1 MVYQVLARKWRPQLF
16 EEIVGQDHIVRTLR
30 NAISLGRIAHAYLFT
45 GMRGTGKTSTARILA
60 KALNCERG
68 PTPSPCNECDNCKE
82 IMRSESLD
90 VLEIDGAS
98 NRGIDEIRELREKA
112 RFSPVKAKFKVYI
125 IDEVHM
131 LTNPAFNALLKILEE
146 PPSYIVFIFATTDP
160 HKLLPTIISRCQRFD
175 FRKIPAPKIL
185 ARLHQIAEK
194 EEIKITKEALALIA
208 EGAENSMRDAEKVL
222 DQAVSYAE
230 EEITEADVVD
240 ILGMVEKKYLFQLTQ
255 NIAEKSPLANIK
267 LINQLLEEGR
277 DPNWII
283 KEWQKWFRDL
293 IILKMGGDDF
303 LPEKQQVKPQV
314 PFFTLTQLVHFM
326 NLLSATKRKI
336 VFSSQSQV
344 DMELLMVELSS
355 GFEAGDLSLKEPEL
369 VGIYQ
374 KILDLEKKLIS
385 GASFAEKKK
394 VTQEVPL
401 TAFSSNEQR
410 ATSNE
415 NVPTHIRQK
424 KKEKGDERRATS
436 DENASVDIEGEQ
448 KEKEKEYEDE
458 QQKAEKMDGDTEF
471 LKKWPLII
479 KEIEKRKKTLGI
491 WLQKAT
497 LINIGEN
504 SATLGLKNGFHKETL
519 TEKNSLRLMNEALK
533 KFLPF
538 PFALKYVLIK
548 KEDKEERKLEES
560 SSKSK
565 WTEMVAKA
573 IDIFEGEI
581 VRR

>member
-30 NAISLGRIAHAYLFT
+30 NAILLGRIAHAYLFT

-60 KALNCERG
+60 KALNCKKG
-68 PTPSPCNECDNCKE
+68 PTPSPCNGCDNCKE

-160 HKLLPTIISRCQRFD
+160 HKLLPTIVSRCQRFD
-175 FRKIPAPKIL
+175 FRKIPASKIL
-185 ARLHQIAEK
+185 ARLYQIVEK
-194 EEIKITKEALALIA
+194 EEIRINKEALTLIA

-230 EEITEADVVD
+230 GEITEADVVN
-240 ILGMVEKKYLFQLTQ
+240 ILGMVEKRYLFQLTQ
-255 NIAEKSPLANIK
+255 NIAKKNPLANIK

-277 DPNWII
+277 DPNWVI
-283 KEWQKWFRDL
+283 KEWQRWFRDL

-303 LPEKQQVKPQV
+303 LSEKKEVEPQV
-314 PFFTLTQLVHFM
+314 SFFTLTQLVHFI
-326 NLLSATKRKI
+326 NLLSAAKRKI
-336 VFSSQSQV
+336 AFSSQPQV
-344 DMELLMVELSS
+344 DLELLMVELSS
-355 GFEAGDLSLKEPEL
+355 GFEADSLSLKEPEL

-374 KILDLEKKLIS
+374 KILDLEKRLTS
-385 GASFAEKKK
+385 ESSFTEKKK
-394 VTQEVPL
+394 KISQEVPL
-401 TAFSSNEQR
+401 TAFSS
-410 ATSNE
+410 
-415 NVPTHIRQK
+415 
-424 KKEKGDERRATS
+424 DERRATS
-436 DENASVDIEGEQ
+436 DENASEHIEQ
-448 KEKEKEYEDE
+448 EKREKGYEDE
-458 QQKAEKMDGDTEF
+458 QQKAEKIDKDNEF

-491 WLQKAT
+491 WLQKAS
-497 LINIGEN
+497 LVNIEKN

-519 TEKNSLRLMNEALK
+519 TEKNNLRLINEALK

-538 PFALKYVLIK
+538 SFALKYVLIK
-548 KEDKEERKLEES
+548 EEDEDKEERKLERS
-560 SSKSK
+560 SSKSR
-565 WTEMVAKA
+565 WTGMVAKA

>member
-30 NAISLGRIAHAYLFT
+30 NAISLDRIAHAYLFT

-60 KALNCERG
+60 KALNCKKG
-68 PTPSPCNECDNCKE
+68 PTPSPCNGCDNCKE

-160 HKLLPTIISRCQRFD
+160 HKLLPTIVSRCQRFD
-175 FRKIPAPKIL
+175 FRKIPASKIL
-185 ARLHQIAEK
+185 ARLYQIVEK
-194 EEIKITKEALALIA
+194 EEIRINKEALTLIA

-230 EEITEADVVD
+230 GEITEADVVNL
-240 ILGMVEKKYLFQLTQ
+240 LGMVEKKYLFQLTQ
-255 NIAEKSPLANIK
+255 NIAQKNPLANIK

-277 DPNWII
+277 DPNWVI
-283 KEWQKWFRDL
+283 KEWQRWFRDL

-303 LPEKQQVKPQV
+303 LSEKKEVEPQV
-314 PFFTLTQLVHFM
+314 SFFTLTQLVHFI
-326 NLLSATKRKI
+326 NLLSAAKRKI
-336 VFSSQSQV
+336 VFSSQPQV
-344 DMELLMVELSS
+344 DLELLMVELSS
-355 GFEAGDLSLKEPEL
+355 GFEADSLSLKEPEL

-374 KILDLEKKLIS
+374 KILDLEKRLTS
-385 GASFAEKKK
+385 ESSFAEKKK
-394 VTQEVPL
+394 KISQE
-401 TAFSSNEQR
+401 
-410 ATSNE
+410 
-415 NVPTHIRQK
+415 
-424 KKEKGDERRATS
+424 KKEKG
-436 DENASVDIEGEQ
+436 
-448 KEKEKEYEDE
+448 YEDE
-458 QQKAEKMDGDTEF
+458 QQKAEKIDKDNEF

-491 WLQKAT
+491 WLQKAS
-497 LINIGEN
+497 LINIEKN

-519 TEKNSLRLMNEALK
+519 TEKNNLRLINEVLK

-538 PFALKYVLIK
+538 SFALKYVLIK
-548 KEDKEERKLEES
+548 EEDEDKEERKLEKS

-565 WTEMVAKA
+565 WTGMVAKA

>member
-30 NAISLGRIAHAYLFT
+30 NAISLDRIAHAYLFT

-60 KALNCERG
+60 KALNCKKG
-68 PTPSPCNECDNCKE
+68 PTPSPCNGCDNCKE

-160 HKLLPTIISRCQRFD
+160 HKLLPTIVSRCQRFD
-175 FRKIPAPKIL
+175 FRKIPASKIL
-185 ARLHQIAEK
+185 ARLYQIVEK
-194 EEIKITKEALALIA
+194 EEIRINKEALTLIA

-230 EEITEADVVD
+230 GEITEADVVNL
-240 ILGMVEKKYLFQLTQ
+240 LGIVEKKYLFQLTQ
-255 NIAEKSPLANIK
+255 NIAQKNPLANIK

-277 DPNWII
+277 DPNWVI
-283 KEWQKWFRDL
+283 KEWQRWFRDL

-303 LPEKQQVKPQV
+303 LSEKKEVEPQV
-314 PFFTLTQLVHFM
+314 SFFTLTQLVHFI
-326 NLLSATKRKI
+326 NLLSAAKRKI
-336 VFSSQSQV
+336 VFSSQPQV
-344 DMELLMVELSS
+344 DLELLMVELSF
-355 GFEAGDLSLKEPEL
+355 GFEADGLNLKEPEL

-374 KILDLEKKLIS
+374 KILDLEKRLTS
-385 GASFAEKKK
+385 ESSFAEKKEK
-394 VTQEVPL
+394 ISQKVPL
-401 TAFSSNEQR
+401 TAFSS
-410 ATSNE
+410 
-415 NVPTHIRQK
+415 
-424 KKEKGDERRATS
+424 DERRATS
-436 DENASVDIEGEQ
+436 DENASEHIEQEK
-448 KEKEKEYEDE
+448 KEKGYEDE
-458 QQKAEKMDGDTEF
+458 QQKAEKIDKDNEF

-479 KEIEKRKKTLGI
+479 KKIEKRKKTLGI
-491 WLQKAT
+491 WLQKAS
-497 LINIGEN
+497 LINIEKN

-519 TEKNSLRLMNEALK
+519 TEKNNLRLINEVLK

-538 PFALKYVLIK
+538 SFALKYVLIK
-548 KEDKEERKLEES
+548 EEDKEERKLEKS
-560 SSKSK
+560 SSKSR
-565 WTEMVAKA
+565 WTGMVAKA

>member
-1 MVYQVLARKWRPQLF
+1 
-16 EEIVGQDHIVRTLR
+16 
-30 NAISLGRIAHAYLFT
+30 
-45 GMRGTGKTSTARILA
+45 MRGTGKTSTARILA
-60 KALNCERG
+60 KALNCKKG
-68 PTPSPCNECDNCKE
+68 PTPSPCNGCDNCKE

-160 HKLLPTIISRCQRFD
+160 HKLLPTIVSRCQRFD
-175 FRKIPAPKIL
+175 FRKIPASKIL
-185 ARLHQIAEK
+185 ARLYQIVEK
-194 EEIKITKEALALIA
+194 EEIRINKEALTLIA

-230 EEITEADVVD
+230 GEITEADVVN
-240 ILGMVEKKYLFQLTQ
+240 ILGMVEKKYLFELTQ
-255 NIAEKSPLANIK
+255 NIAKKNPLANIK

-277 DPNWII
+277 DPNWVI
-283 KEWQKWFRDL
+283 KGWQRWFRDL

-303 LPEKQQVKPQV
+303 LSEKREVEPQV
-314 PFFTLTQLVHFM
+314 SFFTLTQLVHFM
-326 NLLSATKRKI
+326 NLLSAVKRKI
-336 VFSSQSQV
+336 TFSSQPQV
-344 DMELLMVELSS
+344 DLELLMVELSS
-355 GFEAGDLSLKEPEL
+355 GFEVDSLSLKEPEL

-374 KILDLEKKLIS
+374 KILDLEKRLTS
-385 GASFAEKKK
+385 GASLAEEKK
-394 VTQEVPL
+394 EVPQKISGHD
-401 TAFSSNEQR
+401 SSLLRNSFPLGER
-410 ATSNE
+410 GEGVKSHYPLNA
-415 NVPTHIRQK
+415 IRSTLK
-424 KKEKGDERRATS
+424 KGGEDQGEGEDFGDEQRATS
-436 DENASVDIEGEQ
+436 DENASVHIEQ
-448 KEKEKEYEDE
+448 EKREKGYEDE
-458 QQKAEKMDGDTEF
+458 QQKAEKIDKDNEF

-491 WLQKAT
+491 WLQKAS
-497 LINIGEN
+497 LINIEKN

-519 TEKNSLRLMNEALK
+519 TEKNNLRLINEALK
-533 KFLPF
+533 KFLSF
-538 PFALKYVLIK
+538 SFALKYVLIK
-548 KEDKEERKLEES
+548 EEDKDKEERKLERS

-565 WTEMVAKA
+565 WTGVVAKA